1 MLPSQ
6 SVRPTDLGFSSPK
19 SKMLVL
25 ANSQTKNKQ
34 QTTYQGTIPTISSPH
49 ASGLLRYPMTP
60 HINTATS
67 QPYAHHMPS
76 HRFDNNGSRQAY
88 QQLQPTVQGS
98 PQLFSRSTA
107 HSPTRE
113 KGFQSFTRFDSRRK
127 QNSVV
132 ANVKDPE
139 RHSIFDD
146 NHYPQTPEK
155 QVSHLGGFRS
165 FSPLRR
171 SIFDEHEAKNLQ
183 FQNISPVN
191 QSRPPVTWPDTTST
205 YLRNLGQYISNIQNP
220 LPSHNPLLNLQ
231 SPSYQTQHQGSF
243 NTPTQN
249 HNNKYNALR
258 VSFQTTPHNPYAYQ
272 YEAGRTSQKSTS
284 YKQDTSSSLN
294 YTPISNIVPSTGSSL
309 SQATNIR
316 WNQEAYSGVSYSSG
330 QMPNDPLKNIV
341 ENPIPSSPTQ
351 TFNIA
356 GSYNMHPI
364 RSTLA
369 DQSPKD
375 NTHHHGKSRR
385 SIHLFENKQSH
396 AYPKI
401 SHTQNNHLVRAQ
413 SLERVD
419 SLSVLSLDIHE
430 DSCYN
435 FLNKR
440 RYQEFEDGVTPLEE
454 FFHKE
459 SIAQYKVAQFLA
471 ETQTLSPVVPHIV
484 IKRTK
489 KHLLVLDIDETLVHS
504 EPVVEQSIEKPEFAV
519 KKHDRYIEFPNPNG
533 TIDVYGVRFRPYL
546 IEFLERMSQVYDL
559 AVYTA
564 SARDYAD
571 AVLDQLDPT
580 KTKFVARLYRDHCS
594 PVSNMNIKNMK
605 IFPGNDAILIDNL
618 IYSYAFQLNQ
628 GVPICPF
635 VDDMMDVELKDLA
648 TILERVIEYE
658 SVYQL
663 LQDLL
668 GLDEYY
674 RFLKEE
680 SENHNVELT
689 PTIMANFTHSTLQH
703 SKTAHGNTLPMF
715 KNASNY

>member
-1 MLPSQ
+1 MLPNQ
-6 SVRPTDLGFSSPK
+6 SVRPTDLGLSSPK

-25 ANSQTKNKQ
+25 TNSQNKNRQ
-34 QTTYQGTIPTISSPH
+34 QTAYQGTIPTISSPH

-60 HINTATS
+60 NARG
-67 QPYAHHMPS
+67 QPYAQHIPS
-76 HRFDNNGSRQAY
+76 HGSDNNGARPAY
-88 QQLQPTVQGS
+88 QQLQPTAQGT

-107 HSPTRE
+107 HSPARE
-113 KGFQSFTRFDSRRK
+113 NGFKSFTGFDSKRK
-127 QNSVV
+127 QTGAV
-132 ANVKDPE
+132 ANIKDSE

-146 NHYPQTPEK
+146 NHFPQTPVM

-165 FSPLRR
+165 SSPLRR

-183 FQNISPVN
+183 FQNPSPVN
-191 QSRPPVTWPDTTST
+191 QSRPIVNSPDTKST
-205 YLRNLGQYISNIQNP
+205 HLRNLGQYISNIQNP
-220 LPSHNPLLNLQ
+220 LLNLQ
-231 SPSYQTQHQGSF
+231 PAPYQTQHQGSF
-243 NTPTQN
+243 NTSKQN
-249 HNNKYNALR
+249 QNNTHNALR
-258 VSFQTTPHNPYAYQ
+258 VSFQTTPQNPYAYQ
-272 YEAGRTSQKSTS
+272 YEAGRISQKSTN
-284 YKQDTSSSLN
+284 YQHDTSSLSN

-309 SQATNIR
+309 SQVTNVR
-316 WNQEAYSGVSYSSG
+316 WNQEAYSGVSFTFG
-330 QMPNDPLKNIV
+330 KKPNDPPKNIV
-341 ENPIPSSPTQ
+341 ENTIPSSPTQ

-364 RSTLA
+364 RSNLD

-375 NTHHHGKSRR
+375 NTLHHGKSRR
-385 SIHLFENKQSH
+385 SIHLFENEESH

-401 SHTQNNHLVRAQ
+401 WHTQNNRLVRAQ

-440 RYQEFEDGVTPLEE
+440 RYQDSEDGVTPLEE

-504 EPVVEQSIEKPEFAV
+504 EPVVEQSIEKREFAV

-546 IEFLERMSQVYDL
+546 MDFLERMSQVYDL

-571 AVLDQLDPT
+571 AVVDQLDPT
-580 KTKFVARLYRDHCS
+580 KTKFVARLYRDHCF
-594 PVSNMNIKNMK
+594 PVNNMNIKNMK
-605 IFPGNDAILIDNL
+605 IFPGTDAILIDNL

-658 SVYQL
+658 NVYQL

-674 RFLKEE
+674 RFLEEE

-715 KNASNY
+715 KNGSNY